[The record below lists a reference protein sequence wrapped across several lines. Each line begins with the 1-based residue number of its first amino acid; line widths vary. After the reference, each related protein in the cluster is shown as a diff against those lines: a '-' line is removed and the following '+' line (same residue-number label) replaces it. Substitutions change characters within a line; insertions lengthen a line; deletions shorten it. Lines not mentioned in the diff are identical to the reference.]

1 MYENLKAKVA
11 FFKDKESLFIANFVT
26 ILHPARVSV
35 GEIIY
40 QKGEHPSVGINKVIM
55 KFTFL

>member
-26 ILHPARVSV
+26 ILQPALLSM
-35 GEIIY
+35 G
-40 QKGEHPSVGINKVIM
+40 
-55 KFTFL
+55 